1 MSESTALLLYHLAN
15 GVRVFCVI
23 LATFSGFIVWTS
35 LEGMAGDIDNDTKLS
50 LLNTCVRNVLIAAAL
65 IGLSVA
71 IPDKAWFLALAGGA
85 Q

>member
-15 GVRVFCVI
+15 GVRVFFVI

-35 LEGMAGDIDNDTKLS
+35 LEWMLGDIDNDTKLS

-71 IPDKAWFLALAGGA
+71 IPDKAWFLSLIGGA
-85 Q
+85 P

>member
-1 MSESTALLLYHLAN
+1 MSESAALLLYHVAN
-15 GVRVFCVI
+15 GVRVFFVI

-35 LEGMAGDIDNDTKLS
+35 IEGMAGDIDNDAKLS
-50 LLNTCVRNVLIAAAL
+50 LLHTCVRNVLITAVL

>member
-1 MSESTALLLYHLAN
+1 MSESAALLLYHLAN
-15 GVRVFCVI
+15 GVRIFFLI
-23 LATFSGFIVWTS
+23 LATFSVFIVWIS
-35 LEGMAGDIDNDTKLS
+35 LGGMVGDIDNDTKLS

-71 IPDKAWFLALAGGA
+71 IPDKAWFLAFAGGA